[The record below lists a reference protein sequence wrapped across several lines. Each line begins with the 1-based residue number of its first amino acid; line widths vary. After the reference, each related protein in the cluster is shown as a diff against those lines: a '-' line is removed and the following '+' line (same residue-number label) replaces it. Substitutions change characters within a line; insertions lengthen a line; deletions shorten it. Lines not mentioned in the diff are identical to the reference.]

1 MKLLYLTRE
10 PCPSLRPDLAVL
22 FGKVLPQ
29 YGIQSDLV
37 GERDPK
43 LPADWGGGRV
53 FARPVHSRI
62 RRLAVKFLS
71 LIDAY
76 RLCRQGGYDALQVR
90 DRVLGAL
97 AGLMIARLFGLPFY
111 YWLSL
116 PFPEAWIDLGCG
128 RAPSASSR
136 LQRLLW
142 RIRGMLAF
150 WLLYRVVLPRADHV
164 FAQSE
169 AMKTVLASYGVPAQR
184 ISAVPMGVDMQP
196 DAPQPDAM
204 DDPFYRDKTLLVYLG
219 ALERLRH
226 PEVLLDALL
235 MVRATCPDAV
245 LLLIGDSELAGDR
258 AWLAAQIAG
267 RGLSDCVRVT
277 GWLPQAE
284 AYRYLRAASVGLS
297 PIPRSR
303 VFEVSSPTKVAE
315 YLANGLP
322 VVANDQADQA
332 HVLQMTGCGVSVSL
346 DARAFADAILGL
358 LQDPARR
365 AQMAAR
371 APQAIYGLRSYD
383 VLGRRLANV
392 YRALEKRGQLA
403 ELFEV

>member
-29 YGIQSDLV
+29 SGIQSDLV

-43 LPADWGGGRV
+43 LPATWGGGRV
-53 FARPVHSRI
+53 FARSVYSRI
-62 RRLAVKFLS
+62 GRVAVKFLS

-90 DRVLGAL
+90 DRILGAA
-97 AGLMIARLFGLPFY
+97 AGLLIARLFGLPFY

-116 PFPEAWIDLGCG
+116 PFPEMWQDLGGG
-128 RAPSASSR
+128 RVPSSSSH

-142 RIRGMLAF
+142 RIRGGLAF

-169 AMKTVLASYGVPAQR
+169 AMKSVLAGYGVPAQR

-196 DAPQPDAM
+196 GQPQPEAM

-226 PEVLLDALL
+226 PEVLLDAMLL
-235 MVRATCPDAV
+235 VRAQRPDTV
-245 LLLIGDSELAGDR
+245 LMLVGDSELASDR
-258 AWLAAQIAG
+258 AWLAAQISG

-277 GWLPQAE
+277 GWLSQAD
-284 AYRYLRAASVGLS
+284 AHRYLRAAAIGLS
-297 PIPRSR
+297 QIPRSR
-303 VFEVSSPTKVAE
+303 VYEVSSPTKVAE
-315 YLANGLP
+315 YLAHGLP
-322 VVANDQADQA
+322 VVANDQPDQA
-332 HVLQMTGCGVSVSL
+332 WLLAQTGCGVSVPFGAQS
-346 DARAFADAILGL
+346 FADAILGL
-358 LQDPARR
+358 LSTPDRL
-365 AQMAAR
+365 AQMAER
-371 APQAIYGLRSYD
+371 APQAVYALRSYD
-383 VLGRRLANV
+383 VLGRQLAAV
-392 YRALEKRGQLA
+392 YHALEKRGQLA